1 MTDNDDAVQ
10 ADSAGKHA
18 SADEVHPDRPRP
30 TLEKNPGAAPNSA
43 PVADAQANAAF
54 ARPAGVLTSFDTASS
69 APPPVAAPAVVS
81 PPSPAER
88 AAFGPPPGAIR
99 EFDAPLGARLDPR
112 HAPISPPVHPAL
124 SSAFGRSVDA
134 DERGF
139 AAPSGSR
146 LVAGNEPGSPWWKA
160 NAASDPWRDPN
171 SVAWLGRPAVFTA
184 GTLTQVEPEE
194 DVETDP
200 DAAVESTA
208 DAEPPAPTGRYAR
221 FGFRALTLSIVV
233 ALLAGVLG
241 GGVGFWLAHRAADA
255 VHDSHVKLAE
265 GSNAIVRAPG
275 SVADIAKRVS
285 PAVVSIDI
293 RTSTE
298 AGTGSGVIIDKNG
311 YILTNNHVV
320 SAAANDGTIK
330 VTFSDNTTEAAK
342 IVGRDPMTDLAVL
355 KVTNSH
361 ITVATLGD
369 SSKIAVGD
377 PVVAIGSPLGLT
389 GTVTTGIVS
398 ALDRPVHLSGE
409 GSDTDAVVSAIQTDA
424 AINPGNSGGALVD
437 ATGAIIGINSAIA
450 SLGTQSGSSG
460 GSIGLGFAIPIN
472 FARSI
477 ATQLIQTGK
486 VVHTSI
492 GLSARSVTDGSRDGA
507 YVVQVSPGGP
517 SEKAGVKTADVI
529 TAVDGNAILSADM
542 LSVEVQNHKPG
553 DVVKLH
559 IFRGAKELDIPVTL
573 GSA

>member
-1 MTDNDDAVQ
+1 MTDNDDAVP

-18 SADEVHPDRPRP
+18 SAAEVNPDQPQYSLRKQGDPAPAPDGSGAYARPPGVSSSFSVAPAPPQPRP
-30 TLEKNPGAAPNSA
+30 AP
-43 PVADAQANAAF
+43 PVASPAEQAAF
-54 ARPAGVLTSFDTASS
+54 GRPAGATL
-69 APPPVAAPAVVS
+69 
-81 PPSPAER
+81 
-88 AAFGPPPGAIR
+88 
-99 EFDAPLGARLDPR
+99 EFNAPLGERLDPR
-112 HAPISPPVHPAL
+112 HTPIAAPVHPAL
-124 SSAFGRSVDA
+124 SSAFGRSADA

-139 AAPSGSR
+139 AAPAGSR
-146 LVAGNEPGSPWWKA
+146 LLARNEPGSPWWRA
-160 NAASDPWRDPN
+160 NAAADPWRDPN

-184 GTLTQVEPEE
+184 GSLTQVEPEE

-200 DAAVESTA
+200 DAIVEPVEEASSEKSTG
-208 DAEPPAPTGRYAR
+208 GRHAR
-221 FGFRALTLSIVV
+221 FGLRALTLSIVV

-298 AGTGSGVIIDKNG
+298 AGTGSGVIIDKSG
-311 YILTNNHVV
+311 YILTNNHVI
-320 SAAANDGTIK
+320 SAAASDGTIK
-330 VTFSDNTTEAAK
+330 VTFSDNSTEAAK

-398 ALDRPVHLSGE
+398 ALNRPVHLSGE

-437 ATGAIIGINSAIA
+437 STGAIIGINSAIA
-450 SLGTQSGSSG
+450 SLGTDSGSSG

-477 ATQLIQTGK
+477 ATQLIKTGK

-492 GLSARSVTDGSRDGA
+492 GLSARSVTDGTRDGA

-517 SEKAGVKTADVI
+517 SDKAGVKAADVI

-542 LSVEVQNHKPG
+542 LSVEVQNDKPG

-559 IFRGAKELDIPVTL
+559 IWRGAKELDIPVTL